1 MELQGKCIS
10 FLGEKSGVSRAG
22 NPWKKKEW
30 VIETYGQFPK
40 KIKVQCFGDRS
51 DSMNIEPGKDYTLSV
66 DIESREVNGNW
77 FTDVSVF
84 RVVESQAPTFGGA
97 AGEPQPQYG
106 NMQAPLDG
114 PGSNPPFVDNSF
126 NAGQPFM
133 PQEGGEEDLPF

>member
-1 MELQGKCIS
+1 MELQGKCIQ

-30 VIETYGQFPK
+30 VVETYGQYPK

-51 DSMNIEPGKDYTLSV
+51 DSMNIEPGKDYILSV

-84 RVVESQAPTFGGA
+84 RAQENQMPQNFAGEAPQSYGMNTGANPGMGGA
-97 AGEPQPQYG
+97 
-106 NMQAPLDG
+106 
-114 PGSNPPFVDNSF
+114 PFVDNGFDAGSSF
-126 NAGQPFM
+126 AQQPNS
-133 PQEGGEEDLPF
+133 EEDLPF